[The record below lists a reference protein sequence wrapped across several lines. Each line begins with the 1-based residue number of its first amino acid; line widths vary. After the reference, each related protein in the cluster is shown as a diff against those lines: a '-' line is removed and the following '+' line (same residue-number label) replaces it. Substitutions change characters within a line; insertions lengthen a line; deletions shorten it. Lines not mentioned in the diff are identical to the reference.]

1 MANMTKNFRLNAL
14 RRGCVVA
21 ETSSTPAPPAVARM
35 ALVEMAQLG
44 YVLTLEELQKV
55 SVSGLE
61 TMLADARTL
70 VGADRDMTPI
80 YPGFP
85 QQVKDLDTL
94 TLIVEQIMHYWSFG
108 LLRPDYPNVVREGLA
123 LEDMVRRAVAVGV
136 LPAGSAAQRL
146 TEELT
151 LEPVALSEDDRNLLE
166 GCVELVPPT
175 LDHIASL
182 VTAAKQGENL
192 QSLVKAVDSLGI
204 YTSSELLTTALPGCK
219 TTDQALRVVLTL
231 FTEPSN
237 AVYANNYLLAVT
249 NLADRHARSV
259 RLQRMSK
266 ADRRLIIKH
275 LGKISASFYA
285 DSLIARQDLWRR
297 VLRAVH
303 PYDFSLEVD
312 SRRAADIIHSNIDY
326 RTLNSLVEEAMEDG
340 NVATVVKLLSENQP
354 GNLLRR
360 VVAILRLTN
369 NRREAYTL
377 SKAISKVGS
386 KSSLTTLI
394 SAYNGVISANDEH
407 QRVTRVAGLTNTMVD
422 RKKVV
427 KVNETYLKMVADSIK
442 EAMSTVLKSR
452 TAPTGAV
459 GVLSDVSV
467 PLVRRDL
474 ASSDRVLDRGQELTV
489 AGSGDILRIFGHWVN
504 NQSAPGYM
512 DIGVVILDEN
522 FGHLAVSTWDTWN
535 IEREWST
542 YSGDCLVDPGNDA
555 AEFIDIMLD
564 KLKNRYPMAK
574 YAAMTV
580 QSWSGFPM
588 NSVDFIAGAMLRSNG
603 QKGQVFDARSVATAF
618 KPTTP
623 STQSVPLA
631 VELSTG
637 RMVWID
643 SSNGSTQSTMSSS
656 SDTTIGSLVYDE
668 IARPRLTMGELASL
682 YADAHGV
689 AKVDEAVDR
698 DLILSLLG

>member
-1 MANMTKNFRLNAL
+1 
-14 RRGCVVA
+14 
-21 ETSSTPAPPAVARM
+21 
-35 ALVEMAQLG
+35 
-44 YVLTLEELQKV
+44 
-55 SVSGLE
+55 
-61 TMLADARTL
+61 
-70 VGADRDMTPI
+70 
-80 YPGFP
+80 
-85 QQVKDLDTL
+85 
-94 TLIVEQIMHYWSFG
+94 
-108 LLRPDYPNVVREGLA
+108 
-123 LEDMVRRAVAVGV
+123 
-136 LPAGSAAQRL
+136 
-146 TEELT
+146 
-151 LEPVALSEDDRNLLE
+151 
-166 GCVELVPPT
+166 
-175 LDHIASL
+175 
-182 VTAAKQGENL
+182 
-192 QSLVKAVDSLGI
+192 
-204 YTSSELLTTALPGCK
+204 
-219 TTDQALRVVLTL
+219 
-231 FTEPSN
+231 
-237 AVYANNYLLAVT
+237 
-249 NLADRHARSV
+249 
-259 RLQRMSK
+259 
-266 ADRRLIIKH
+266 
-275 LGKISASFYA
+275 
-285 DSLIARQDLWRR
+285 
-297 VLRAVH
+297 
-303 PYDFSLEVD
+303 
-312 SRRAADIIHSNIDY
+312 
-326 RTLNSLVEEAMEDG
+326 
-340 NVATVVKLLSENQP
+340 
-354 GNLLRR
+354 
-360 VVAILRLTN
+360 
-369 NRREAYTL
+369 
-377 SKAISKVGS
+377 
-386 KSSLTTLI
+386 
-394 SAYNGVISANDEH
+394 
-407 QRVTRVAGLTNTMVD
+407 
-422 RKKVV
+422 
-427 KVNETYLKMVADSIK
+427 
-442 EAMSTVLKSR
+442 MSTVLKSR
-452 TAPTGAV
+452 TAPTGTV
-459 GVLSDVSV
+459 GVLSDVPV